1 MPDSSFAAKTKSELC
16 KKPISR
22 DCCAAAELYGAL
34 LFANTFTYDELRLTT
49 ENERFRDRILALSKR
64 AVGVEPEV
72 RTLTG
77 GKILLTAEGE
87 LARRFYTH
95 FGYETRGE
103 SLHLNNAVVEDDCCR
118 EAFLRGAFL
127 SAGSVNDPERSYHLE
142 LSTRHFNLSREV
154 TALLY
159 DMELEPK
166 TTMRKSTYVV
176 YFKESEL
183 VASVLAK
190 MGAGAAA
197 LAVHSA
203 LIEKEVRNSV
213 NRRVNCDTANI
224 SKTVS
229 AAQRQLEAIR
239 RLEASGELAGLTPQL
254 RDAANLRLENPEES
268 LAGLAEMAGVSR
280 SGLNHRLA
288 KLVELAKM

>member
-1 MPDSSFAAKTKSELC
+1 MSDSSFAAKTKLELC
-16 KKPISR
+16 KRPLGR
-22 DCCAAAELYGAL
+22 DCCADAELYGAL
-34 LFANTFTYDELRLTT
+34 LFANIFSFDELRLTT
-49 ENERFRDRILALSKR
+49 ENEKFAERVTALATR
-64 AVGVEPEV
+64 CVGVKPEHS
-72 RTLTG
+72 TLPG

-87 LARRFYTH
+87 TAQKLYTH
-95 FGYETRGE
+95 FGYETRGQ

-142 LSTRHFNLSREV
+142 ISTRHFSLSREM
-154 TALLY
+154 TALLI

-166 TTMRKSTYVV
+166 TTLRKSTYVV
-176 YFKESEL
+176 YFKESDL
-183 VASVLAK
+183 VADLLAK
-190 MGAGAAA
+190 MGAGAAS

-203 LIEKEVRNSV
+203 LIEKEVRNDT

-229 AAQRQLEAIR
+229 AAQKQLAAIR
-239 RLEASGELAGLTPQL
+239 KL
-254 RDAANLRLENPEES
+254 RDSGALADLPEALREAARLREENPEAS
-268 LAGLAEMAGVSR
+268 LEELASLAGVSR

-288 KLVELAKM
+288 RLLTLAG